1 MAGYACLGLLLG
13 LLPFISVFA
22 GIPVEVRHITLASA
36 SLGFD
41 VSSLVRG
48 GALPRGDLIWAMAGL
63 AATGLLNFSVS
74 FALGLWLAVRATD
87 LDNSGRKRL
96 ISALWSEFGRHP
108 SRFLWRHELPDTVER
123 A

>member
-1 MAGYACLGLLLG
+1 
-13 LLPFISVFA
+13 
-22 GIPVEVRHITLASA
+22 VEVRHITLASA
-36 SLGFD
+36 SLGYD

-48 GALPRGDLIWAMAGL
+48 SALPRGDLIWAVGGL

-87 LDNSGRKRL
+87 LDISGRKRL
-96 ISALWSEFGRHP
+96 ISALWSEFWRHP
-108 SRFLWRHELPDTVER
+108 SRFLWRHELTAAVER